1 MRTTVPV
8 ESWSPAT
15 PYGCPVRNGERTMET
30 PSMGRGC
37 LTAWALVVVVAI
49 AAIPIADH
57 WNARGGEEW
66 WTGLVL
72 GSAGLAVLGGVLSF
86 RNRRRR
92 DWSGG
97 LIVGALL
104 GLATVF
110 GGFLI
115 YFVPQGS

>member
-1 MRTTVPV
+1 LVFVST
-8 ESWSPAT
+8 E
-15 PYGCPVRNGERTMET
+15 ERLAEP

-37 LTAWALVVVVAI
+37 LAAWALVVLVAI
-49 AAIPIADH
+49 AAIPIASH

-72 GSAGLAVLGGVLSF
+72 GSAGLAVLGGLLSF
-86 RNRRRR
+86 PFQRRRV
-92 DWSGG
+92 WAVG

-104 GLATVF
+104 GLVTVF